1 MPIQNAHRIALNG
14 GPDSR
19 FRGTI
24 LAPSADIHLNGMDSK
39 YGYHSQIIGYTID
52 ATGQDIMVVNY
63 SSEENYYTYN
73 MPEVL
78 LSQ

>member
-1 MPIQNAHRIALNG
+1 
-14 GPDSR
+14 
-19 FRGTI
+19 
-24 LAPSADIHLNGMDSK
+24 MDSK